1 MHSLNHN
8 IIPDD
13 NDIDHRTADSAAGY
27 DARLS
32 LRVFHEGR
40 DVREITENIA
50 GFRIGCDGGCIGM
63 VAADSCNGDGGR

>member
-8 IIPDD
+8 ITPDD
-13 NDIDHRTADSAAGY
+13 DDIGYRIIDSAAGH

-50 GFRIGCDGGCIGM
+50 GFRIGCDGSCISM
-63 VAADSCNGDGGR
+63 VAADSGDGDGGR